1 MRYRGIITLNKDQDM
16 SKEEKKVTTSVSLEC
31 WTELKVLAVRKRVSL
46 QEVVKDILERSMS
59 KKIKEV
65 DNTEEK

>member
-1 MRYRGIITLNKDQDM
+1 MRYRGIITLNKDKDM

>member
-1 MRYRGIITLNKDQDM
+1 M